1 MLSILLPRQQSAPI
15 SQLLPLEE
23 KSLKQL
29 SAPQTKSPSHCESS
43 SQSPPP
49 SRQGKASEQQF
60 QSVEGFPLQL
70 VPGSK
75 RESQGQRKSHIFEKY
90 NRNRS
95 NILSKIFVMRL
106 RCTITAI
113 SSD

>member
-90 NRNRS
+90 NNILY
-95 NILSKIFVMRL
+95 ILSKIFVMRL
-106 RCTITAI
+106 GCTITAI